1 MLTRSPQKSSCSG
14 SFPHDLASRTFLPLM
29 EHFHSIESCR
39 ICGNTHLLSILHLG
53 EQSLTGV
60 FPRRRD
66 QPLTSGPLEL
76 VKCQGP
82 EACGLLQ
89 LRHSYSS
96 SELYGENYGYRSSLN
111 RSMVGH
117 LRKKVEALRALV
129 ELDAD
134 DLVLDIGSN
143 DGTTLSFYPPA
154 LTRVGMDPTAAR
166 FRRLYPPGVHVI
178 ADFFSAERFQQ
189 AMGNRKAKIITS
201 IAMFYDLERP
211 LDFVRQVAN
220 VLDDEGMWHF
230 EQSYMPLM
238 LSQTAYDTICHEHL
252 EYYGL
257 RQVQW
262 MMKRCGLK
270 IVDVELNEVNGGS
283 FAVSVAKAASHFQP
297 QTEAIEHIASEEE
310 LIGLDT
316 LAPLERFAER
326 VFAHRDALV
335 ALIDRLQ
342 NEGARILGYGASTK
356 GNVILQF
363 CGFTT
368 QQLPYI
374 AEVNEDKFGCFTP
387 GTGIPIISEAQA
399 RAMKPDY
406 FLVMPW
412 HFRENLIEREA
423 EFLRNGGRMIF
434 PLPAI
439 EVVGTAGE

>member
-1 MLTRSPQKSSCSG
+1 
-14 SFPHDLASRTFLPLM
+14 M

-39 ICGNTHLLSILHLG
+39 ICGNTQLLSILHLG
-53 EQSLTGV
+53 QQSLTGV

-66 QPLTSGPLEL
+66 EPLTSGPLEL
-76 VKCQGP
+76 VKCHGLD
-82 EACGLLQ
+82 ACGLLQ

-117 LRKKVEALRALV
+117 LRKKIEALRALV
-129 ELDAD
+129 ELNAD
-134 DLVLDIGSN
+134 DVVLDIGSN
-143 DGTTLSFYPPA
+143 DGTTLSFYPA
-154 LTRVGMDPTAAR
+154 ELTRVGMDPTAAR
-166 FRRLYPPGVHVI
+166 FQRFYPPGVHVI

-189 AMGNRKAKIITS
+189 ELGDRKAKIVTS

-220 VLDDEGMWHF
+220 VLDDEGLWHF

-262 MMKRCGLK
+262 MMERCGLK
-270 IVDVELNEVNGGS
+270 IVDVELNDVNGGS

-297 QTEAIEHIASEEE
+297 RTGVIEKIVGDEAR
-310 LIGLDT
+310 IGLDT
-316 LAPLERFAER
+316 LAPLEQFAER
-326 VFAHRDALV
+326 VFAHRDALA

-342 NEGARILGYGASTK
+342 KDGARVVGYGASTK

-368 QQLPYI
+368 EQLPYI

-387 GTGIPIISEAQA
+387 GTGIPIISEADA

-423 EFLRNGGRMIF
+423 EFLRNGGRMVF
-434 PLPAI
+434 PLPTI
-439 EVVGTAGE
+439 EVVGAPGE